1 MHFCGDHPSVSSV
14 LHREGAGTCDESGV
28 VICPQAVPPTGVRG
42 TDNMSLGVVKDI
54 WINAESTAGGLAKAR
69 YSPLQAGHQPKPRE
83 VLAAGLTL
91 KDEHVFC

>member
-1 MHFCGDHPSVSSV
+1 MMNQAWLSALKQYLPQ
-14 LHREGAGTCDESGV
+14 ESGD
-28 VICPQAVPPTGVRG
+28 
-42 TDNMSLGVVKDI
+42 TDNMSLGVVKAI